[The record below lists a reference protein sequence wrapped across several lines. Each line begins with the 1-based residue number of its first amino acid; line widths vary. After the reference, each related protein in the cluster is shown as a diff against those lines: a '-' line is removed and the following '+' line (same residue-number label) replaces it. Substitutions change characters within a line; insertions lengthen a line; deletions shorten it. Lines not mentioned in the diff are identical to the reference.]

1 MSSSSNQS
9 RNKNIDEYR
18 TASGKLVRK
27 INIAIPKRMP
37 KSIVDI
43 IEKRA
48 RDTVDEWRKAYRE
61 SRFRY
66 EMLQHRQQRPKKEKG
81 ARRSPSKERDAV
93 RSPKKEK
100 AAADAKEKAPAD
112 AKQWI
117 KQFLKRQNELMLQS
131 PPKKKRGS

>member
-27 INIAIPKRMP
+27 INIALPKQMP
-37 KSIVDI
+37 KGVADR

-48 RDTVDEWRKAYRE
+48 RHDVDEWREAYRE

-117 KQFLKRQNELMLQS
+117 KQFLKRKTN
-131 PPKKKRGS
+131 